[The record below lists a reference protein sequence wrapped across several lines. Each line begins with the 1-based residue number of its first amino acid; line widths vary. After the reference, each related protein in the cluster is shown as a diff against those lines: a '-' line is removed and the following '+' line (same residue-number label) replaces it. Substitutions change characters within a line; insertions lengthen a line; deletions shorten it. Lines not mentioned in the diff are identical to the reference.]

1 MSTVRFVKGNEAV
14 VIGALYAGCDSYFGY
29 PITPASEIAHLA
41 AAYFPAV
48 GRVFL
53 QAECETASINMV
65 YAAGAAG
72 RRSMTGSSGP
82 GISLMQEGFSYMA
95 GAQLPGV
102 IVNIMRA
109 GPGLGNIFPEQSD
122 YNQAVKGGGHGC
134 YHNIV
139 VAPASVQEMC
149 DLTRLAFDLSFRY
162 RNPAMV
168 LADGVLGQ
176 MMEPLR
182 FPETE
187 APADDCESWAV
198 RGTAATRGNLAT
210 SILMDPPVLEAHNAM
225 LAEKYESM
233 QADARADEYRTEDA
247 DVVLVA
253 YGICARV
260 ARTAVDKMR
269 ASGIKAGLFR
279 PVTLFPFPRQALLAL
294 AGTKKRRF
302 LAVELSN
309 GQMRDDLI
317 LQFGDGTPVEL
328 VSRLG
333 GNLVTPEQIMG
344 AVATPPRG
352 SAVR

>member
-1 MSTVRFVKGNEAV
+1 
-14 VIGALYAGCDSYFGY
+14 L
-29 PITPASEIAHLA
+29 AS
-41 AAYFPAV
+41 AYFPGV

-72 RRSMTGSSGP
+72 HRSMTGSSGP
-82 GISLMQEGFSYMA
+82 GISLMQEGISYMA
-95 GAQLPGV
+95 GAQVPGV

-182 FPETE
+182 FPEEE
-187 APADDCESWAV
+187 AAPDDCEAWAV
-198 RGTAATRGNLAT
+198 RGTAATRGNLIT
-210 SILMDPPVLEAHNAM
+210 SILMDPDELEAHNAM
-225 LAEKYESM
+225 LAAKYEAM
-233 QADARADEYRTEDA
+233 QEDARAEEYQTADA
-247 DVVLVA
+247 DIILAA

-279 PVTLFPFPRQALLAL
+279 PITLFPFPRRALHAL
-294 AGTKKRRF
+294 AKAKKRRF

-309 GQMRDDLI
+309 GQLRDDLL
-317 LQFGDGTPVEL
+317 LQLGDGTPVEL

-333 GNLVTPEQIMG
+333 GHLVTPDQIIG
-344 AVATPPRG
+344 AVAAKPAGHPC
-352 SAVR
+352 